1 VDIPSDRAAVAAAAA
16 DYVEGWYRGDVE
28 RMDRALHPEL
38 AKRVAESADGSG
50 PLRAVTKDRMLEL
63 TRSGGGEDP
72 DATFEVSVDEIS
84 GGIASARVVSPEYV
98 DFLHLVRTPQGWQIA
113 NVLFRMRA

>member
-1 VDIPSDRAAVAAAAA
+1 MNDASDREAVAAAAA

-28 RMDRALHPEL
+28 RMDRALHRGLVKRIPEP
-38 AKRVAESADGSG
+38 ADGSG
-50 PLRAVTKDRMLEL
+50 SLRAVTKDRMIEL

-84 GGIASARVVSPEYV
+84 GGIATARVVSPEYV
-98 DFLHLVRTPQGWQIA
+98 DFLHLVKTDDGWQIA
-113 NVLFRMRA
+113 NVLFRNRA

>member
-1 VDIPSDRAAVAAAAA
+1 MDTTTDREAVAGVAA

-28 RMDRALHPEL
+28 RMDRALHPDL
-38 AKRVAESADGSG
+38 VKRIAEPADGSG
-50 PLRAVTKDRMLEL
+50 PLRAVSKDRMIEL
-63 TRSGGGEDP
+63 TRAGGGEDS
-72 DATFEVSVDEIS
+72 DATFDTSVDEIS

-113 NVLFRMRA
+113 NVLFRMRV